1 MSKIGFLVSEPEN
14 ERPAPV
20 TEAPPPNVAPVN
32 SVVQVRFPDANRTL
46 SYYNDKFDLRV
57 GDIVYVEGKLEG
69 VRGRVI
75 QVSRSFKIK
84 LSDYKR
90 VTGVA
95 DTRVSGRFYF
105 AGAHFLTFSP
115 TALPYEK
122 ALTWFKAP
130 DKDGEE
136 YVTGDEVET
145 FDLEKPW
152 ELNISAEI
160 AERGQRYY
168 EENRVSYLCMDRVS
182 GRAIVEGT
190 RAYEVEF
197 GYSPSNKSVTNI
209 ICDCPCFY
217 HCKHEVAV
225 ILQLQE
231 ILSAVEER
239 YAALF
244 DRTKYVAAVSRKSF
258 FSFAG
263 TGAAPG
269 GFIWNPQKR
278 WGHRP

>member
-1 MSKIGFLVSEPEN
+1 MSKIGFLAN
-14 ERPAPV
+14 ALKGKAPAPKPE
-20 TEAPPPNVAPVN
+20 TLSPNAAPVN

-46 SYYNDKFDLRV
+46 SYYNDRFDLRV

-69 VRGRVI
+69 VRGIVV

-90 VTGVA
+90 VIGVA
-95 DTRVSGRFYF
+95 DTRINGRFYF
-105 AGAHFLTFSP
+105 AGSYFLTFSP
-115 TALPYEK
+115 EALPYKK
-122 ALTWFKAP
+122 ARTWFKAP
-130 DKDGEE
+130 DGEDEE
-136 YVTGDEVET
+136 YVTGDETEA
-145 FDLEKPW
+145 FDLEKSW
-152 ELNISAEI
+152 ELNVSEEI

-168 EENRVSYLCMDRVS
+168 EENKVSYLCVERDC

-197 GYSPSNKSVTNI
+197 GYRPASKAVTNI

-239 YAALF
+239 YGALY
-244 DRTKYVAAVSRKSF
+244 DKTKYVAAISRRSF

-263 TGAAPG
+263 NGAEPG
-269 GFIWNPQKR
+269 GFIWNPR
-278 WGHRP
+278 RR